1 MSSKIKANKKKRL
14 KIKKIIEIE
23 RISITKIGAGIGIG
37 MMIICEAYLV
47 LELLRIEMCDLY

>member
-1 MSSKIKANKKKRL
+1 MSSKIKANKEKRL

-37 MMIICEAYLV
+37 MMIICEANLV